1 MQIKTQC
8 AITSHLLE
16 CLPLKSKEITSV
28 DEEAEKRKPMCTIG
42 GNVFGVTTMENRI
55 EIPEKKL
62 KIELL

>member
-42 GNVFGVTTMENRI
+42 GNVNWCDHYGKQYRDY
-55 EIPEKKL
+55 
-62 KIELL
+62 